1 MLEKLLNLDSQLF
14 LLLNSYHSPVW
25 DKIMWFISG
34 KYEWI
39 PLYAILVG
47 FLVFKYKWRSVYI
60 FIAVALLVT
69 LADQISTNVFKEGIK
84 RLRPSHVESLQHAI
98 HLFVRENG
106 EVYRG
111 GQYGFVSSHA
121 ANSFALATF
130 LHFLFKRRWFS
141 ITIFIWAA
149 IVSYSRIYLGV
160 HYPGDIAGGALLG
173 YLIGLLVYRL
183 YVFLNKRFQ
192 LTTKGT

>member
-111 GQYGFVSSHA
+111 DSMASFPAMRLIRSPWQHSYTFCLKDGGLALQFLSGQ
-121 ANSFALATF
+121 L
-130 LHFLFKRRWFS
+130 LF
-141 ITIFIWAA
+141 
-149 IVSYSRIYLGV
+149 
-160 HYPGDIAGGALLG
+160 HIAGFTSECITLAILLAEP
-173 YLIGLLVYRL
+173 YWVI
-183 YVFLNKRFQ
+183 
-192 LTTKGT
+192 